1 MNNKN
6 EEDNQENLTL
16 INQQYLKELEANTN
30 IFNQKIKNLNNSLL
44 NSAEKNNSNI
54 NTKYNNSSHKKHH
67 LNNSQT
73 IDLNYI
79 KYKYDLNQRD
89 LNTIDINDNN
99 INNYNFKKKGSEKE
113 MRDSNIIEKN
123 KELKKRIKELENE
136 NEHKDFLIND
146 LKQKIKE
153 NDRNKKMNINY
164 LEYNQLILDI
174 ENKSNMIQKLENVIK
189 CLKIKNEKL
198 MSDNNNLKDDN
209 VYLKNK
215 INEVR
220 SKTDSNKLNEL
231 NYIKEINEL
240 KLENKKLN
248 IEMLNLTNE
257 YNAIKTEKEKLN
269 SLIEEQNNIIYN
281 YQKQLNNNM
290 QTQTLFCDDVI
301 QTEND
306 DNININNSIK
316 KYSDN
321 NYHYKTL
328 DENNYTYNNNYN
340 LTKKK
345 ELNVLENYLSNLL
358 KERCKL
364 ENELIEVTESPR
376 TLSDIK
382 LKNNINDKIDLNE
395 KEIQNTKNKLKIIR
409 GY

>member
-1 MNNKN
+1 MS
-6 EEDNQENLTL
+6 D
-16 INQQYLKELEANTN
+16 
-30 IFNQKIKNLNNSLL
+30 
-44 NSAEKNNSNI
+44 
-54 NTKYNNSSHKKHH
+54 
-67 LNNSQT
+67 
-73 IDLNYI
+73 
-79 KYKYDLNQRD
+79 
-89 LNTIDINDNN
+89 
-99 INNYNFKKKGSEKE
+99 
-113 MRDSNIIEKN
+113 KN
-123 KELKKRIKELENE
+123 K
-136 NEHKDFLIND
+136 
-146 LKQKIKE
+146 
-153 NDRNKKMNINY
+153 
-164 LEYNQLILDI
+164 
-174 ENKSNMIQKLENVIK
+174 
-189 CLKIKNEKL
+189 
-198 MSDNNNLKDDN
+198 LKDDN

-306 DNININNSIK
+306 ENININNSSINR
-316 KYSDN
+316 YSNN

-328 DENNYTYNNNYN
+328 EENNYTYNNNYN

-364 ENELIEVTESPR
+364 ENI
-376 TLSDIK
+376 IK
-382 LKNNINDKIDLNE
+382 
-395 KEIQNTKNKLKIIR
+395 
-409 GY
+409 